1 MFVNTKQFGINYW
14 ITTSMCQD
22 IYRVIQSFLTIFKEV
37 EEKTLRRKFKLVS
50 TDLPPFRSY
59 DVFTL
64 VSSLLL

>member
-1 MFVNTKQFGINYW
+1 
-14 ITTSMCQD
+14 MCQG
-22 IYRVIQSFLTIFKEV
+22 IYRVIQSSLTIFKKVVGEM
-37 EEKTLRRKFKLVS
+37 TLSRKFKLVS